1 MTRRSFKKIDLSEED
16 LKVIYDFTIPV
27 EMASFMLDIPE
38 SYISSWRHQKK
49 YAANRI
55 AASQRYRD
63 KKKAEGIMS
72 HDHQKY
78 NYWSEADVKYIL
90 TSEDTDEEMAI
101 KLGRTICSV
110 QKKRERARK
119 GGGNGA

>member
-1 MTRRSFKKIDLSEED
+1 MTRRSLKKADLSEAD
-16 LKVIYDFTIPV
+16 LKVIYDFTISV

-38 SYISSWRHQKK
+38 SYVSSWRHQKK

-55 AASQRYRD
+55 AASKRYRD

-72 HDHQKY
+72 QGHKTYD
-78 NYWSEADVKYIL
+78 YWSDEDIKYIL
-90 TSEDTDEEMAI
+90 TSDDTDEEMAK

-110 QKKRERARK
+110 QKKRERVLK
-119 GGGNGA
+119 GESNGT